1 MYESA
6 GNIIADIAHKD
17 GSSKA
22 SRRGTLKS
30 RLENGVQS
38 TPESTPESALESA
51 LQIVPRSA
59 PEIIVLINNNSRIT
73 MTEIANQTG
82 YSRRWVAKIIKK
94 LQEQNVIKRIGS
106 NKSGYWEI
114 L

>member
-1 MYESA
+1 VYESA

-17 GSSKA
+17 GSLKA

-51 LQIVPRSA
+51 LQIVPRSV

>member
-1 MYESA
+1 M
-6 GNIIADIAHKD
+6 
-17 GSSKA
+17 
-22 SRRGTLKS
+22 
-30 RLENGVQS
+30 QS
-38 TPESTPESALESA
+38 TPESTPESA

>member
-38 TPESTPESALESA
+38 TPESTPESA

>member
-17 GSSKA
+17 GSLKA

-30 RLENGVQS
+30 RLENGLQ
-38 TPESTPESALESA
+38 STPESALESA
-51 LQIVPRSA
+51 LQIVPRSV